1 VNPLDLLHAL
11 QLQEQQSEEGS
22 AGPEQSEDVAP
33 AGPPAQPPVESA
45 PAAQPVRKTALSR
58 LARVRAARRN
68 STGIASAASLPQAAH
83 HGPDPAASSVVSVP
97 TPADTTIATAAAAVP
112 GTREHAGASPAD
124 SGGAVAAANAVAVE
138 RPLFLQPGF
147 VSEQL
152 CELTGLPPSRSDGWP
167 SVARTAAPP
176 AAWLLGASSTVACDP
191 QAGEAGGAGNWL
203 GDGSISWLWP
213 AAGYDG
219 AATGGVRDADANDTA
234 RADAMARQQGSGAVL
249 EEARLQQQQQQQ
261 QQQQLQQQQQQEQQ
275 EATLAQKEANLK
287 AQQAVRCENHLS
299 PCPSTSCMLTHSLP
313 PFPRP
318 PPLLRSRR

>member
-1 VNPLDLLHAL
+1 MSDFVNPLDLLHAL

-68 STGIASAASLPQAAH
+68 STGIASAASSPQAAH

-97 TPADTTIATAAAAVP
+97 TPADTTIATATASAAVP
-112 GTREHAGASPAD
+112 GTRDNAGAPPAD

-138 RPLFLQPGF
+138 RPIFLQPGF

-152 CELTGLPPSRSDGWP
+152 SELTGLPPSGSDGWP

-176 AAWLLGASSTVACDP
+176 AAWLLGASSTVAGDP

-203 GDGSISWLWP
+203 GDGSANGSISWLWP
-213 AAGYDG
+213 AAGHDG
-219 AATGGVRDADANDTA
+219 AATVGVRDADANDTA
-234 RADAMARQQGSGAVL
+234 RADAMARQQGPGAVL
-249 EEARLQQQQQQQ
+249 EEARLQ
-261 QQQQLQQQQQQEQQ
+261 QQQQQQEQQ

-299 PCPSTSCMLTHSLP
+299 PALP
-313 PFPRP
+313 HHAC
-318 PPLLRSRR
+318 